1 MSDCLLWLHLSLES
15 WRFIY
20 VSVNESTNQ
29 KRFVE
34 MVGII
39 QSRWILIQ
47 ILICQYFSDEL
58 TFQLLTFCLYKVIY
72 SAIYFMYWIYQ
83 NTFYNKTWWY
93 KFSNCYNA
101 LDVNVRLTKHV
112 VKVIGLIQIAK
123 HDLRIDG
130 FDKSKTTN
138 KWFFR

>member
-1 MSDCLLWLHLSLES
+1 M
-15 WRFIY
+15 
-20 VSVNESTNQ
+20 
-29 KRFVE
+29 
-34 MVGII
+34 
-39 QSRWILIQ
+39 
-47 ILICQYFSDEL
+47 
-58 TFQLLTFCLYKVIY
+58 TFCLYKVIY

-138 KWFFR
+138 KN